1 MSELPVR
8 PGDLEAFAALLTPPT
23 AADPYPSYARWLAE
37 RPVARPRERLYVLS
51 RFADCEAALADPA
64 FGRAEDGADQ
74 RPRPLPPGAG
84 RDDDGANARSLLR
97 LNPPD
102 HTRLRRLV
110 SRAFTPARV
119 RELAPRVEELTA
131 RLLGSALADTVP
143 AGGAR
148 AGLDGAVR
156 TGAAPG
162 GSGRFDLISGLALPL
177 PVAVISELLGIPP
190 GDRPRLVA
198 WSASLTKSLEPG
210 FLISAEERAK
220 MREARLEF
228 AAYLRGLLPS
238 RRRSPGRDLI
248 SALIAGHDSDG
259 SLSED
264 ELIGLCMLLLIAG
277 HETTRSLIG
286 ALVLALLR
294 HPGELAA
301 LVAEPSL
308 AEQAV
313 EEALRY
319 DPPVQLISR
328 FALRSTQAAGITIAA
343 GSFVVML
350 LGAAN
355 RDPAL
360 GDDPDQFSVRRAA
373 PRHLTFG
380 HGIHFCLGAPLA
392 RLEAAG
398 ALRQLLPLLPRL
410 RVAGEPQW
418 RPSVVLRG
426 LEHLWLEPVPAA
438 AGPAASSIS

>member
-1 MSELPVR
+1 M
-8 PGDLEAFAALLTPPT
+8 
-23 AADPYPSYARWLAE
+23 
-37 RPVARPRERLYVLS
+37 
-51 RFADCEAALADPA
+51 
-64 FGRAEDGADQ
+64 
-74 RPRPLPPGAG
+74 
-84 RDDDGANARSLLR
+84 
-97 LNPPD
+97 
-102 HTRLRRLV
+102 
-110 SRAFTPARV
+110 
-119 RELAPRVEELTA
+119 
-131 RLLGSALADTVP
+131 
-143 AGGAR
+143 
-148 AGLDGAVR
+148 
-156 TGAAPG
+156 
-162 GSGRFDLISGLALPL
+162 
-177 PVAVISELLGIPP
+177 
-190 GDRPRLVA
+190 
-198 WSASLTKSLEPG
+198 
-210 FLISAEERAK
+210 
-220 MREARLEF
+220 
-228 AAYLRGLLPS
+228 
-238 RRRSPGRDLI
+238 
-248 SALIAGHDSDG
+248 
-259 SLSED
+259 
-264 ELIGLCMLLLIAG
+264 
-277 HETTRSLIG
+277 
-286 ALVLALLR
+286 
-294 HPGELAA
+294 
-301 LVAEPSL
+301 AEPSL

-392 RLEAAG
+392 RLEAAV